1 MDPLANFFIQ
11 MARQHTIHIGLYLLA
26 IILSAFMAACRPDG
40 HIHAGIDRPLSDI
53 GHLRAEGMTA
63 LNRADFDSAI
73 ICGHR
78 LLEIADKSHGRPA
91 QEADIYGN
99 LILGQGFLFN
109 DSVGHSYR
117 HLHEAELLCL
127 KYGNDSALASVYNG
141 LGLYASN
148 IEKDFPGALRHFF
161 NGLDAAKRS
170 ANERL
175 HSLLL
180 VNIASIYS
188 LNDDPAGLRYA
199 LECYRHGKQ
208 NKDNFLRYT
217 GAMTAAY
224 SYALRKTDTSK
235 ALDYIREAEIILH
248 SDSIRDGSSLY
259 YIYGVLLRQQGR
271 DSEAV
276 ECFRQSIDLLKA
288 NHNEGDVRSFIEY
301 ADILFSKHRHSEA
314 LALLDSAL
322 QVTDG
327 GHCGIFRQD
336 VLKALASTNRK
347 LGNIQ
352 LAKQYLSIADNE
364 NNIDD
369 NAEKESVIEHIKSKY
384 DLERA
389 DNEVNRQ
396 RVELLEKERIVNFL
410 IAAIAI
416 AIVLS
421 GSFIYLYRRK
431 SRLYSAIVKQATEA
445 AREEIRLRAT
455 IRQLEERL
463 SSGSFQEQGK
473 INDAGFP
480 DDHDGQMADTNVGT
494 AVGADSSSPKKSP
507 IPDRLIVAFESLM
520 LDPAIYTD
528 NLISKDKIA
537 QMLDTNR
544 TYVSRLVN
552 EVYGMTFPQF
562 INSLRAKEA
571 IRRLSDPECDTPL
584 KALSSELGY
593 NSMTTFYNKFSE
605 ATGMTPA
612 AFREKSRSIATGQT
626 SDVDSDKS

>member
-1 MDPLANFFIQ
+1 
-11 MARQHTIHIGLYLLA
+11 MARRHTIYNIWLFVIFLT
-26 IILSAFMAACRPDG
+26 FRTAACSTDG
-40 HIHAGIDRPLSDI
+40 TKAAGDVIPMSDI
-53 GHLRAEGMTA
+53 DHLRVAGMTA

-78 LLEIADKSHGRPA
+78 LLEIADKSSGHAA
-91 QEADIYGN
+91 QNADIYGN
-99 LILGQGFLFN
+99 IILGQGFLFN

-127 KYGNDSALASVYNG
+127 KHGNDSALASVYNG

-170 ANERL
+170 ANQRL

-180 VNIASIYS
+180 VNIASIYA

-199 LECYRHGKQ
+199 LECYRHGKR
-208 NKDNFLRYT
+208 NKDNFLCYT

-259 YIYGVLLRQQGR
+259 YIYGLLLRQQGR
-271 DSEAV
+271 DSEAA
-276 ECFRQSIDLLKA
+276 ECFRQSIDLLRA

-301 ADILFSKHRHSEA
+301 SDILFKRNRHTEA
-314 LALLDSAL
+314 VAVLDSAL
-322 QVTDG
+322 MITDS
-327 GHCGIFRQD
+327 GHSGIFRQD
-336 VLKALASTNRK
+336 VLKALAVTHRL
-347 LGNIQ
+347 LGNDV
-352 LAKQYLSIADNE
+352 LSRKYFSIAENE
-364 NNIDD
+364 NNVEDK
-369 NAEKESVIEHIKSKY
+369 AGKELIIEHIKSKY

-410 IAAIAI
+410 IAAVAVALI
-416 AIVLS
+416 LS
-421 GSFIYLYRRK
+421 VSFIYLYRRK
-431 SRLYSAIVKQATEA
+431 SRLYSTIVRQMTET
-445 AREEIRLRAT
+445 AREETRLRAT
-455 IRQLEERL
+455 IRQLEDSM
-463 SSGSFQEQGK
+463 SSASGDKPAKDSQP
-473 INDAGFP
+473 DAP
-480 DDHDGQMADTNVGT
+480 
-494 AVGADSSSPKKSP
+494 SLKKSP
-507 IPDRLIVAFESLM
+507 IPDHLVAAFESLM
-520 LDPAIYTD
+520 LDPAVYTD

-537 QMLDTNR
+537 QMLKTNR
-544 TYVSRLVN
+544 TYVSRIVN

-571 IRRLSDPECDTPL
+571 IRRLSDAECDTPL

-593 NSMTTFYNKFSE
+593 NSMTTFYTKFSE

-612 AFREKSRSIATGQT
+612 AFREKSRSIAAGQT
-626 SDVDSDKS
+626 PGGDNDKS

>member
-1 MDPLANFFIQ
+1 MI
-11 MARQHTIHIGLYLLA
+11 LL
-26 IILSAFMAACRPDG
+26 LHPSTTVSVCMP
-40 HIHAGIDRPLSDI
+40 
-53 GHLRAEGMTA
+53 
-63 LNRADFDSAI
+63 
-73 ICGHR
+73 
-78 LLEIADKSHGRPA
+78 
-91 QEADIYGN
+91 
-99 LILGQGFLFN
+99 LILKKIFREHC
-109 DSVGHSYR
+109 V
-117 HLHEAELLCL
+117 
-127 KYGNDSALASVYNG
+127 
-141 LGLYASN
+141 
-148 IEKDFPGALRHFF
+148 
-161 NGLDAAKRS
+161 KRS

-314 LALLDSAL
+314 LSLLDSAL
-322 QVTDG
+322 KVTDS

-347 LGNIQ
+347 LGNTQ
-352 LAKQYLSIADNE
+352 LAKQFLSIADNE

-410 IAAIAI
+410 IAAISI

-431 SRLYSAIVKQATEA
+431 SLLYSTIVKQATEA

-480 DDHDGQMADTNVGT
+480 DDHDGQIADTNVGT